1 MASRPYHPR
10 SSEELVIY
18 VGILAIWPAYFVGG
32 LYVLGSVIGWLLLG
46 LVALRQFVQGDHR
59 RFKTPLLSWIWIVA
73 MTIMLVALIIGHS
86 QWSLGLGKTVKSSIG
101 WAKGWALIA
110 LFIYIGSTV
119 KFDRR
124 LVINAVCKTSAMAIP
139 FFMIGLII
147 FAIGGPQSLFIS
159 PLKAV
164 GGPGPEFFELRFFG
178 LNPENGRPRWF
189 FFTPWA
195 PAAGLVSCLFVILCA
210 QETNSR
216 WRILGCLGCALICLA
231 SQSRAG
237 MAIFFCILPGLF
249 FLRTIGIGYTMLL
262 GSLMLPL
269 FGLLALPVIEWG
281 LDGIQSIKDA
291 RPDSTRV
298 RSALAEIAVQRWA
311 DEAPIWGHG
320 IVERGPKVVEHMPI
334 GTHHS
339 WYGLLFTKGITGA
352 IALAVPMLMTLTYLF
367 FMIFR
372 YGSGFAA
379 MLLVLVI
386 GLYSFFENLEILV
399 YLYWPALIFIGHAI
413 NPENNSR
420 RRRERKY
427 SSDYLQCRSGTAV
440 AN

>member
-119 KFDRR
+119 KFDHR

-262 GSLMLPL
+262 GSLMLPV

-399 YLYWPALIFIGHAI
+399 YLYWPALIYIGHAI
-413 NPENNSR
+413 NPEKNSR
-420 RRRERKY
+420 SRRKRKY

-440 AN
+440 AI

>member
-1 MASRPYHPR
+1 
-10 SSEELVIY
+10 
-18 VGILAIWPAYFVGG
+18 
-32 LYVLGSVIGWLLLG
+32 
-46 LVALRQFVQGDHR
+46 
-59 RFKTPLLSWIWIVA
+59 
-73 MTIMLVALIIGHS
+73 
-86 QWSLGLGKTVKSSIG
+86 
-101 WAKGWALIA
+101 
-110 LFIYIGSTV
+110 
-119 KFDRR
+119 
-124 LVINAVCKTSAMAIP
+124 
-139 FFMIGLII
+139 
-147 FAIGGPQSLFIS
+147 
-159 PLKAV
+159 
-164 GGPGPEFFELRFFG
+164 
-178 LNPENGRPRWF
+178 
-189 FFTPWA
+189 
-195 PAAGLVSCLFVILCA
+195 
-210 QETNSR
+210 
-216 WRILGCLGCALICLA
+216 
-231 SQSRAG
+231 

-262 GSLMLPL
+262 GSLMLPV

-399 YLYWPALIFIGHAI
+399 YLYWPALIYIGHAI
-413 NPENNSR
+413 NPEKILVADEEENTLPIICNVGVAQR
-420 RRRERKY
+420 LQ
-427 SSDYLQCRSGTAV
+427 SSY
-440 AN
+440 